1 MFENG
6 RHSRLTFILTLQFG
20 LDIHLLL
27 RVNTH
32 YVFLFRTDK
41 YEEQYKLW
49 QNFADMFMTFEEFRE
64 LFIQCTEN
72 YGY

>member
-1 MFENG
+1 M
-6 RHSRLTFILTLQFG
+6 
-20 LDIHLLL
+20 
-27 RVNTH
+27 NTY

-72 YGY
+72 YSCMVINNNSYSDRLEDKVYWYRVDVK